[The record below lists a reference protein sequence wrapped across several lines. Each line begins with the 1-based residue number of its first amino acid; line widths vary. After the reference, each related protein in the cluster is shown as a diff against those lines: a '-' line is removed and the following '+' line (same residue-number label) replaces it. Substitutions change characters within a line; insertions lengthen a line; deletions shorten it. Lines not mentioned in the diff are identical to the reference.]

1 MDSVLP
7 GLDAAPNI
15 HPLFVHFPVA
25 LWPAALVAMAFA
37 YLKKDDKAYQLGS
50 ALLYASVL
58 AGLAAAT
65 TGWLASDS
73 MGHGHPGHELIHDH
87 RNLMLAALLVS
98 LGASGA
104 AWWCRRPEK
113 RGRRW
118 IPVGLLLV
126 CCLLTV
132 VGADRGALLV
142 YGHGVGVRD
151 ATTNSHSNDP
161 ERTASEHAGSD
172 HAGHSH

>member
-25 LWPAALVAMAFA
+25 LWPVTLVAMAFA
-37 YLKKDDKAYQLGS
+37 YIKKDDKAYQFGT
-50 ALLYASVL
+50 ALLLASVL
-58 AGLAAAT
+58 AGLAAAL
-65 TGWLASDS
+65 TGWLASDA
-73 MGHGHPGHELIHDH
+73 MGHAHPGHELIHDH

-98 LGASGA
+98 LGAGGA
-104 AWWCRRPEK
+104 AWWCRRPE
-113 RGRRW
+113 RRSRRW

-132 VGADRGALLV
+132 LGADRGALLV
-142 YGHGVGVRD
+142 YGHGVGVRSTQPASPAHSHD
-151 ATTNSHSNDP
+151 A
-161 ERTASEHAGSD
+161 ERTASN